1 MGRRGGAATAGRRV
15 RARPGAREGFWR
27 NRFDRGTRHRDP
39 WFGDSRVVMVRRDAA
54 AEPEPRMRLPAPE
67 AARPARK
74 GPAYARRVPHAPHPH
89 KAAAVPLAALPRR
102 RRSNRPHH
110 SDAMREALA
119 RARRLLVPFIG
130 AETD

>member
-1 MGRRGGAATAGRRV
+1 MSARGPARAKASGATALTA
-15 RARPGAREGFWR
+15 ARGIAI
-27 NRFDRGTRHRDP
+27 RGLAI
-39 WFGDSRVVMVRRDAA
+39 RVVTVRRDAA
-54 AEPEPRMRLPAPE
+54 AVPEPRMRLPAPE

-102 RRSNRPHH
+102 RRSNRPPH

-130 AETD
+130 AEAD

>member
-1 MGRRGGAATAGRRV
+1 MSARG
-15 RARPGAREGFWR
+15 PAREGFWR

-39 WFGDSRVVMVRRDAA
+39 WFGDSRVVTVRRDAA

-102 RRSNRPHH
+102 RRSNRPPH

-130 AETD
+130 AEAD